1 MLTISQVVNEVHDE
15 FSTILFLGI
24 FVFGY
29 ILLIIM
35 LPLKGKNL
43 IVSIYFITDSSKN
56 RTFKLKLVWP
66 TRPRFVT
73 EDDINL

>member
-56 RTFKLKLVWP
+56 RTFKLKLV
-66 TRPRFVT
+66 
-73 EDDINL
+73 